1 MLQKDISEK
10 EGKLFTGRQQ
20 YLKQLEEKV
29 SKKSITAV
37 IAPSG
42 FGRTTLLRQFA
53 AKSSAFYID
62 LKKISIPPE
71 NFAVELIGTVCF
83 LHLAKDRSELSEFMS
98 IEKLRQL
105 KLGKACEG
113 IISTVDN
120 ELQKIKPD
128 QELLVKSAFGFAEE
142 FAAEHRKKS
151 AFILDSFDELLK
163 LDNFSQIKDTA
174 ELFFTT
180 ASKSKSCQ
188 FIVSSSAVNLLRS
201 ITKKY
206 SIDTVEISPLS
217 QDETKELFEKIA
229 GRCDERIA
237 KEVYRL
243 SSGLP
248 LIVRSMASRFRDGK
262 TSDVQKDLSLL
273 KYILVSELAD
283 TTSRS
288 YFYCSS
294 LFTGSLDR
302 ARGESLLKAALKQV
316 SQNRPLRLTEI
327 ARLIYRSGPVTKSL
341 LERLVE
347 VDLITKAENT
357 FDFSNPVLKLWC
369 RLMFSDIEFDG
380 TPDVQQLKSAG
391 AGGLL

>member
-20 YLKQLEEKV
+20 YIKQLEEKV

-53 AKSSAFYID
+53 AKNSAFYID

-83 LHLAKDRSELSEFMS
+83 LSLAKDHSELSEFMS
-98 IEKLRQL
+98 IERLKQL
-105 KLGKACEG
+105 
-113 IISTVDN
+113 
-120 ELQKIKPD
+120 KPD
-128 QELLVKSAFGFAEE
+128 QELLVKCAFSFAEE
-142 FAAEHRKKS
+142 FAAEHRKRYS
-151 AFILDSFDELLK
+151 VILDSFDEILK
-163 LDNFSQIKDTA
+163 LDNFSQIKDA
-174 ELFFTT
+174 SDLFFSTV
-180 ASKSKSCQ
+180 SKNKNCQ
-188 FIVSSSAVNLLRS
+188 FIISSSAVNLLRS

-206 SIDTVEISPLS
+206 SIDTVEMSALS
-217 QDETKELFEKIA
+217 QDETRDLFEKIA

-248 LIVRSMASRFRDGK
+248 LIVRSMASRFRGEK
-262 TSDVQKDLSLL
+262 TSDVQKDLNLL

-294 LFTGSLDR
+294 LFTGSLNR
-302 ARGESLLKAALKQV
+302 ARGESLLKAALKAV
-316 SQNRPLRLTEI
+316 SQNRPLRLTEV

-357 FDFSNPVLKLWC
+357 FDFSNQVLKLWC

-380 TPDVQQLKSAG
+380 TPDREQLRSAG